1 MKWKLKVTD
10 LLLSKMY
17 KNNGT
22 NYNKIEGGDYFY
34 QFVIF
39 IGLKFAVKQLLIKFN
54 NVLLYNWL
62 TTYQSKLL
70 HVIINIY
77 THSQSEYLGQLV
89 MHLCNVIIIV
99 VCSEKIVYLNN
110 YSVFSLLSIH
120 RLFSKLLNKS
130 NDDNQARV
138 PIWWTIAESPS

>member
-1 MKWKLKVTD
+1 MKWILKVTD

-22 NYNKIEGGDYFY
+22 NYNKIEG
-34 QFVIF
+34 F
-39 IGLKFAVKQLLIKFN
+39 IGLKFAFKQLLIKFN

-77 THSQSEYLGQLV
+77 THNQSEYLGQLV

-99 VCSEKIVYLNN
+99 ICSEKIVYLNN